1 MRPYIVNSL
10 RHSAT
15 GKFSLR
21 RTLGHSFLLAVGVT
35 VALNMPNGRLDS
47 NDQLALN
54 FEDSRSFFDQVTFG
68 QFGLGQ
74 FGISQVQAASLSNEL
89 RLMLMTHPELKAAA
103 KQVEIAEQAVRE
115 TQSGF
120 YPEITV
126 SGEVGPN
133 TVSTPSGRSGET
145 VEELDGRVGSVEARQ
160 MLMDWGGTWNAVDA
174 SKMEADGARIGLNL
188 ARQEA
193 LFTASRAYLEVMRN
207 RELISVNNRR
217 EETIRTQTRLEDE
230 RVRSGAGV
238 SIDVLQA
245 KKRLQRAVNERLGTK
260 RRLERASAAYNKIF
274 GIPVQA
280 GPLEDDVTN
289 QLLIPATLEQALE
302 IARANAP
309 DYLRALMAADTAKLR
324 INEAWADFLPTL
336 ELVGS
341 IDYSENDGTRG
352 ITRDTRGYL
361 EMNWDLFSG
370 FGTVAAVER
379 LTGSWGE
386 ALNQSDVQRL
396 NVDENVRAAWGK
408 LENARERRELYVNGK
423 TLAEELLIA
432 RKKLRDSGKET
443 ALGVLD
449 AEIEVFQS
457 EVDLINA
464 NYDARAAAVELVR
477 STGIL
482 TPAALGI
489 VLTDED
495 LSSPDDDEMESVLP
509 EAVPTVPADQE
520 AMMKEKMDSE
530 QPDPSM
536 TEQQDEGVPYSS
548 RRELESMLQLTPDA
562 PFAPTTSEGV

>member
-1 MRPYIVNSL
+1 MRPYTSKYSM
-10 RHSAT
+10 RHAT
-15 GKFSLR
+15 GKYLLR
-21 RTLGHSFLLAVGVT
+21 RTVRHSFWLAAGIT
-35 VALNMPNGRLDS
+35 VALNLPNG
-47 NDQLALN
+47 ALN
-54 FEDSRSFFDQVTFG
+54 QDSGNDYSSAYSYGAHSHG
-68 QFGLGQ
+68 QAQHGQ
-74 FGISQVQAASLSNEL
+74 AQAASLSTEL

-103 KQVEIAEQAVRE
+103 KRVDIADQAVRE
-115 TQSGF
+115 AQSSF
-120 YPEITV
+120 FPEITV

-133 TVSTPSGRSGET
+133 TVSTPGGRTNET
-145 VEELDGRVGSVEARQ
+145 VEELDGRVGSLEARQ
-160 MLMDWGGTWNAVDA
+160 MLLDWGATWNAVDA
-174 SKMEADGARIGLNL
+174 SKMEADAARIGLNL

-193 LFTASRAYLEVMRN
+193 LFTASRAYMEVMRN

-217 EETIRTQTRLEDE
+217 EESIRTQTRLEDE

-245 KKRLQRAVNERLGTK
+245 KKRLQRAINERLGTK

-274 GIPVQA
+274 GIPVEA

-289 QLLIPATLEQALE
+289 QLLIPATMEQALE

-309 DYLRALMAADTAKLR
+309 DYLRALLAADTAKER

-341 IDYSENDGTRG
+341 IDYSENDGSRG

-379 LTGSWGE
+379 LTGTWGE
-386 ALNQSDVQRL
+386 ALSQSDVQRL

-408 LENARERRELYVNGK
+408 LENARERQDLYRNGQ

-432 RKKLRDSGKET
+432 RQKLRDSGKET

-482 TPAALGI
+482 TPASLGI

-495 LSSPDDDEMESVLP
+495 LSRSDAEEMESVLP
-509 EAVPTVPADQE
+509 EAVPTVSADQEQE
-520 AMMKEKMDSE
+520 AMMGDEGSDM
-530 QPDPSM
+530 SM
-536 TEQQDEGVPYSS
+536 TQEQAQDDAEPYSS
-548 RRELESMLQLTPDA
+548 RSELESMLELSPDS
-562 PFAPTTSEGV
+562 PFAPTGSDGV